1 MRDTRGRVDM
11 GLFKRLGESA
21 QKAAA
26 KAAEQAAAEQA
37 EEAAPAEEAAE

>member
-1 MRDTRGRVDM
+1 M

-26 KAAEQAAAEQA
+26 KAAEQAKVAGENSS
-37 EEAAPAEEAAE
+37 P